1 MCAGETGL
9 PHSPQELLHPLGDK
23 VTEAQP
29 ERMTLKP
36 CQKGKVFPEAWKPG
50 KAGPKSTLQ
59 TFRGPQRPKVKQN
72 SGCFRKTKMDR
83 IDSVSGLGCKGKASP
98 GRPFCTLAI
107 SGVTGGKQSRGV
119 IAPSPSSLPCCPPCP
134 AGSGGL
140 WGGWCWLGVGQSLLG
155 AERALHVTTRGV
167 PTLPEDSR

>member
-1 MCAGETGL
+1 MGTQAGL
-9 PHSPQELLHPLGDK
+9 PWLLLLLLLLHLLPERGRSHPPLDWPDQASDHQAVQ

-83 IDSVSGLGCKGKASP
+83 IDSVSGLGCKGMRQP
-98 GRPFCTLAI
+98 
-107 SGVTGGKQSRGV
+107 
-119 IAPSPSSLPCCPPCP
+119 
-134 AGSGGL
+134 
-140 WGGWCWLGVGQSLLG
+140 
-155 AERALHVTTRGV
+155 
-167 PTLPEDSR
+167 